1 MTERN
6 ASKGLA
12 WTGERLVTSCRRP
25 LVYEHLHRYA
35 VAYPLARSKRVLDI
49 ACGEGYGS
57 NLLAKVARRV
67 TGVDNDDI
75 AIAHAKRT
83 YGRANLR
90 FTKGTCSAIPAKS
103 DAFDL
108 VASFETIEHIH
119 DQLGFLAEIKRV
131 LDDKGILII
140 SSPHK
145 AEYRK
150 ASKTRNPFHLRELNH
165 EKFVG
170 MLRSAFK
177 YCVVAKQ
184 RLVAGSWIAEDVRT
198 ADVSPATFRGGF
210 NELHVDQGVYRGLYS
225 LAICSDEPLP
235 LLNLGLFEDFRDS
248 ADLWNLLDLFDRPG
262 AISARLTQ
270 LEVEN
275 EEKTKQVLHFQGV
288 AEERARHIA
297 ILQAENELKT
307 TQVHH
312 FKREAEENAARV
324 MRLDRE
330 SNQKSQRLATMQR
343 RQDGKTRR
351 IKDLKWR
358 LAEEAK
364 ELTEVRAESEANAL
378 QIGALRR
385 QMTETSQAFDRV
397 QREVL
402 GQRID
407 FDLQKDRQT
416 RLIQDLE
423 QEIEEKNQLLT
434 QHSRDLLD
442 AQWEA
447 MTFRATIARQSET
460 ARAARAHELDLKA
473 ALEDANSD
481 KRQLRQ
487 MVAALE
493 SDLERERQAHS
504 LSQESRLAE
513 LKAAKEELKTIA
525 EDLRR
530 YKKQM
535 NYLKEAISRT
545 MMISFGRSKR
555 KLQQLAIVP
564 PRQ

>member
-6 ASKGLA
+6 ASKGLP

-35 VAYPLARSKRVLDI
+35 IAYPLARGKRVLDI

-90 FTKGTCSAIPAKS
+90 FTKGTCSAIPAES

-145 AEYRK
+145 IEYRK
-150 ASKTRNPFHLRELNH
+150 ASTTRNPFHVRELNH

-198 ADVSPATFRGGF
+198 ANVSPATFRGGF

-225 LAICSDEPLP
+225 LVICSDEPLP
-235 LLNLGLFEDFRDS
+235 QLNLGLFEDFRDS
-248 ADLWNLLDLFDRPG
+248 ADLWNLLDLFDRPS
-262 AISARLTQ
+262 AISAKLTQ

-275 EEKTKQVLHFQGV
+275 EEKTKQVLHFQDV
-288 AEERARHIA
+288 AEERTRHIA
-297 ILQAENELKT
+297 ILQTENELKT

-330 SNQKSQRLATMQR
+330 SNQMSQRLATMQR
-343 RQDGKTRR
+343 RQDGKTQR
-351 IKDLKWR
+351 IRDLKWR
-358 LAEEAK
+358 LGEEAK
-364 ELTEVRAESEANAL
+364 ELSEVRAESEANAL
-378 QIGALRR
+378 QIVALRK
-385 QMTETSQAFDRV
+385 QVTEISQAFDRV
-397 QREVL
+397 QREL
-402 GQRID
+402 LRQKIG
-407 FDLQKDRQT
+407 FDEHKDRQNHVILT
-416 RLIQDLE
+416 LE
-423 QEIEEKNQLLT
+423 QEIEEKKLLLT
-434 QHSRDLLD
+434 RQSRELLD
-442 AQWEA
+442 ARWEA
-447 MTFRATIARQSET
+447 ATFRAIIARQSET
-460 ARAARAHELDLKA
+460 ASVARGRELDLRA
-473 ALEDANSD
+473 ALEVANSD
-481 KRQLRQ
+481 KQQLRQ

-493 SDLERERQAHS
+493 SDLERESQAPS
-504 LSQESRLAE
+504 LSQE
-513 LKAAKEELKTIA
+513 
-525 EDLRR
+525 LR
-530 YKKQM
+530 
-535 NYLKEAISRT
+535 LKELEPSPSISADVRNNE
-545 MMISFGRSKR
+545 SS
-555 KLQQLAIVP
+555 
-564 PRQ
+564 